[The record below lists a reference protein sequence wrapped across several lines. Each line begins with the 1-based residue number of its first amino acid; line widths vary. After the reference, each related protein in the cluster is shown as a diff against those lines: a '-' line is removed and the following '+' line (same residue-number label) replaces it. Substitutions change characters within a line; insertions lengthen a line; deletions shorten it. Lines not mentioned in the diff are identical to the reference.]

1 MAPAW
6 FNTIAHSQILN
17 LSRRNILAISR
28 TFWRHVLFHL
38 GLLRNEPQRP
48 LSPSLYSAHHYFTHL
63 TLILIRIVII
73 IITLILIAIPINSF
87 IFVGQKGTGLAFR
100 SFPASTL
107 QFWTG
112 YGIWELHYI
121 SLFFGCWKYRWS
133 MQRSHYKGERS
144 YSWVTNYWEGGMMDW
159 RPQDQ
164 CQGHHQGGSQ
174 YWHLVNWWSPIEI
187 QLFYNAR

>member
-6 FNTIAHSQILN
+6 FNMITHSQILN
-17 LSRRNILAISR
+17 LSRQNILAISR

-107 QFWTG
+107 QFWTFRIRDLRATKRG
-112 YGIWELHYI
+112 H
-121 SLFFGCWKYRWS
+121 S
-133 MQRSHYKGERS
+133 
-144 YSWVTNYWEGGMMDW
+144 EGGMMDW
-159 RPQDQ
+159 RPLNQ

-174 YWHLVNWWSPIEI
+174 YWYLVNRWRPYRNSIV
-187 QLFYNAR
+187 L

>member
-1 MAPAW
+1 MSCS
-6 FNTIAHSQILN
+6 TSV
-17 LSRRNILAISR
+17 SS
-28 TFWRHVLFHL
+28 
-38 GLLRNEPQRP
+38 GM
-48 LSPSLYSAHHYFTHL
+48 SPSAHFLRHYTPLTTTSPISLSSSSESSLSSSLSSSSPSRSIAPYLLAKKVPDWHFDHFPQVPCSFEHL
-63 TLILIRIVII
+63 
-73 IITLILIAIPINSF
+73 
-87 IFVGQKGTGLAFR
+87 
-100 SFPASTL
+100 
-107 QFWTG
+107 G